1 MAVWTV
7 TGCVW
12 MAALLLLP
20 LQGHLGIPL
29 DPAAPHGVR
38 DPSKAILEMLHI
50 DKLSVPRRSQPHPY
64 MTHVYRLLDSR
75 EVHDASASDGTLVQ
89 SFRSLQGYR
98 YGPPGWIWFSVI
110 QLEPYMAA
118 AELVLRRRTL
128 HPEPLSVSVA
138 VHAVVPTAGQM
149 VVSAPL
155 DEQLL
160 VLDRPPPL
168 GYDVFDV
175 SVALAGVQGGPVG
188 FQLRYTDESGSLV
201 LHEALTQSLYCL
213 NGSAHSEPLLV
224 VYQLG
229 QGHPMPHPSPKPV
242 PPGPKRGQRHH
253 SRMVQVE
260 ARCTL
265 YQHYVDLR
273 PVADWVLHPQ
283 GFNLSSCR
291 GTCEMENSTE
301 STLGNTSD
309 EQKGREMKR
318 NRTGSYCIP
327 QELSALTVMYMSSR
341 GDISIA
347 QLSDMMAGSCVCGKD
362 VRRG

>member
-1 MAVWTV
+1 
-7 TGCVW
+7 
-12 MAALLLLP
+12 
-20 LQGHLGIPL
+20 
-29 DPAAPHGVR
+29 
-38 DPSKAILEMLHI
+38 MLHI

-89 SFRSLQGYR
+89 SFRSYR

-291 GTCEMENSTE
+291 W
-301 STLGNTSD
+301 GNA
-309 EQKGREMKR
+309 E
-318 NRTGSYCIP
+318 RTVPVQLTVPLASRSYCIP